1 MNITESL
8 KTKKKRLNRIENTS
22 KFKDQGGQRGPA
34 FGGHR
39 F

>member
-8 KTKKKRLNRIENTS
+8 KKKKRLNRIENTS

-34 FGGHR
+34 FGGHG